1 MKYNFILL
9 LMAVFFSCK
18 DEKMVVGSTIRYSE
32 ILPATDTLYSFS
44 SDENDAEMSC
54 GYKNSK
60 GDTIIPFGKYMQC
73 FTDTFIHFAI
83 VYDKNNTDSKMVAI
97 NQKDEI
103 IFDVYTYDNGPD
115 YIRDGLFRI
124 KRNGKIGYAN
134 EKGEIVIEPVY
145 ACANP
150 FENGKAKVAL
160 RCTLTKEGEYT
171 RQESDAW
178 FYIDKNGNKVE

>member
-9 LMAVFFSCK
+9 LMVVFFSCK
-18 DEKMVVGSTIRYSE
+18 DEKRVVGSTMRYSE

-97 NQKDEI
+97 NQKGEI

-115 YIRDGLFRI
+115 YFSDGLFRI
-124 KRNGKIGYAN
+124 KRNDKIGYAN
-134 EKGEIVIEPVY
+134 GKGEIVIEPVY

-160 RCTLTKEGEYT
+160 QCTLTKEGEYT